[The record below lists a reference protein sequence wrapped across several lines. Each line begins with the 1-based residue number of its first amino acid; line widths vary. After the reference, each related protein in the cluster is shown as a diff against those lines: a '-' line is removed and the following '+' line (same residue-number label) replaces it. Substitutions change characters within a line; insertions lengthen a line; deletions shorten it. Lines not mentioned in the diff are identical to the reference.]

1 MQKNNNEQF
10 SDNLEIDL
18 NEYYRKLKNNYK
30 LIVKITVGFV
40 VLGIIYIFIMAKPI
54 YQYTAMIRLP
64 RDVTYS
70 QANHFVSIIQDDI
83 KPDDELED
91 KYNKITDAI
100 LLKDSSVIKVTFEG
114 ESKEKVK
121 NLGDS
126 YILKTVNNINRI
138 IVEEEDK
145 KFTQEILWMINNDVG
160 YIAGKLHESDFST
173 ADAVERI
180 NYLYDKIAE
189 KEKNKLFLRAE
200 LAKDAYIPIEPIRPK
215 KKLIIIASF
224 IFGIISSSLYVISKK

>member
-70 QANHFVSIIQDDI
+70 QANDFVSIIQDDI

-100 LLKDSSVIKVTFEG
+100 LL
-114 ESKEKVK
+114 
-121 NLGDS
+121 N
-126 YILKTVNNINRI
+126 
-138 IVEEEDK
+138 
-145 KFTQEILWMINNDVG
+145 
-160 YIAGKLHESDFST
+160 
-173 ADAVERI
+173 
-180 NYLYDKIAE
+180 
-189 KEKNKLFLRAE
+189 
-200 LAKDAYIPIEPIRPK
+200 
-215 KKLIIIASF
+215 
-224 IFGIISSSLYVISKK
+224 

>member
-70 QANHFVSIIQDDI
+70 QANDFVSIIQDDI

-145 KFTQEILWMINNDVG
+145 KFTQEIL
-160 YIAGKLHESDFST
+160 LH
-173 ADAVERI
+173 
-180 NYLYDKIAE
+180 
-189 KEKNKLFLRAE
+189 
-200 LAKDAYIPIEPIRPK
+200 K
-215 KKLIIIASF
+215 KF
-224 IFGIISSSLYVISKK
+224 FG